1 MSEQKF
7 TTSSKEGKKQNS
19 IVLKV
24 SMIGDAAIGKTSMMV
39 KYVENKFDEDY
50 IQTLGMFL
58 EN

>member
-1 MSEQKF
+1 MASEQKF

-24 SMIGDAAIGKTSMMV
+24 SMIGDAAIGKTSLMV

-50 IQTLGMFL
+50 IQTLGTYFF
-58 EN
+58 